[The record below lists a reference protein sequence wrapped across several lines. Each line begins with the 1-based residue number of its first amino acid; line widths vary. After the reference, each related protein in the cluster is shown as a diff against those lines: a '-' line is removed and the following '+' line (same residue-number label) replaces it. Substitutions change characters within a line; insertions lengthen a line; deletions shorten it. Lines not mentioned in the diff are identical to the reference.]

1 MKMLN
6 FSDVI
11 MMVKEFFEREVGRK
25 NLTHIDVHGTQLEL
39 GIKGMRFVIELENME
54 VLRIVYGTVPR
65 FYCDDACMLIQER
78 LRNSLVQKVE
88 EMSC

>member
-88 EMSC
+88 AMS